1 MTKEQDFWNRIL
13 ELAHAQLKQTT
24 YDFFVAEAKLVKV
37 EEKQA
42 VIFLDSPVKQL
53 FWEQNLVGVILTAGF
68 EIFNDQIAGK
78 YIFEEETKID
88 TPKSAVTSPQIST
101 VQPSLPPIDTGLKS
115 KYTFDNFVQGD
126 GNIWAKAAALAVSEN
141 LATTYNPLFIY
152 GGPGLGK
159 THLLNAIGNQI
170 LENIPDAR
178 VKYIPAETFINELRD
193 RKSVV

>member
-78 YIFEEETKID
+78 YIFEEETNID
-88 TPKSAVTSPQIST
+88 TAGATQLDTLCATASRKRQERRRPVLPRWARYCVETRKNATCRQRQTRGSTPPNAVP
-101 VQPSLPPIDTGLKS
+101 
-115 KYTFDNFVQGD
+115 F
-126 GNIWAKAAALAVSEN
+126 
-141 LATTYNPLFIY
+141 
-152 GGPGLGK
+152 
-159 THLLNAIGNQI
+159 
-170 LENIPDAR
+170 AR
-178 VKYIPAETFINELRD
+178 VKT
-193 RKSVV
+193 